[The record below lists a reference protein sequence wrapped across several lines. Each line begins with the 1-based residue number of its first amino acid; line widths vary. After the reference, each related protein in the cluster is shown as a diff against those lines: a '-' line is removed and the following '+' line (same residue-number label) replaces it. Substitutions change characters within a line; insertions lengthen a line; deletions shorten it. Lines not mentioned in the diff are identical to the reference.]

1 MEVIRKIVD
10 LDRLRTMIDIPQSF
24 KHSKV
29 EILILPIENKTKQ
42 ETESFDPEIFFGVS
56 DIKNIDEAI
65 QEMREEWDG
74 I

>member
-29 EILILPIENKTKQ
+29 EILILPVENKTKQ
-42 ETESFDPEIFFGVS
+42 ETESFDPDTFFGVS

-65 QEMREEWDG
+65 QEMREEWNG